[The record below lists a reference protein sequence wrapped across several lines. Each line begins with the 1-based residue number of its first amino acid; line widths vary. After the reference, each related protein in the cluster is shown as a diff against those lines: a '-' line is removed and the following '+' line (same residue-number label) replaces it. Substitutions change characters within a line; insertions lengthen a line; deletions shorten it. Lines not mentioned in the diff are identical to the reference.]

1 MSVTWDQARV
11 LYEQHG
17 LSEQHVQH
25 ALNLMRTEGV
35 RKLNVLKNTAQ
46 SAYAFNVLQRSLLP
60 AIFRP
65 PEQACSSSIEG

>member
-1 MSVTWDQARV
+1 MAVTWDQARL

-17 LSEQHVQH
+17 LSDHDVQT

-35 RKLNVLKNTAQ
+35 RKLNVVKNTGQ
-46 SAYAFNVLQRSLLP
+46 SAYAFNVLQRSFLP

-65 PEQACSSSIEG
+65 PENACSSSIEG